1 MLNSFTNSQ
10 SAEIVLDSLF
20 PEGSR
25 FDWLRNLF
33 RSISEPEDSLEIVYR
48 KFQDYLRTVHS
59 KDTSIK
65 VMTLMAS
72 KGLEAHHVYIIGCNA
87 GNIPGQN
94 RSAILTDYE
103 YRAEQRRL
111 LYVGFTRAS
120 KSLTVSWST
129 YIPFEQ
135 AKGQHTQ
142 SVGTSKVGK
151 KNLVAKVA
159 MSDFLQDLPHITW
172 E

>member
-1 MLNSFTNSQ
+1 
-10 SAEIVLDSLF
+10 
-20 PEGSR
+20 
-25 FDWLRNLF
+25 
-33 RSISEPEDSLEIVYR
+33 
-48 KFQDYLRTVHS
+48 
-59 KDTSIK
+59 
-65 VMTLMAS
+65 MTLMAS

-120 KSLTVSWST
+120 MSLTVSWST

-135 AKGQHTQ
+135 AKGQHTE
-142 SVGTSKVGK
+142 SVGTSKFGK
-151 KNLVAKVA
+151 KNLVAKVG